1 MKKTKIK
8 LHDLIMKV
16 TSRPIEPVDWLSIIQ
31 IDEENKVIE
40 TKVIGRHY
48 RDLTIKPSMQE
59 HCYSDLR
66 SAGYNIIIET
76 NTGD

>member
-1 MKKTKIK
+1 MKKIK
-8 LHDLIMKV
+8 VKKNDLILKV
-16 TSRPIEPVDWLSIIQ
+16 TSRVIEPVDWLSVTE
-31 IDEENKVIE
+31 IDEENKIIQ
-40 TKVIGRHY
+40 TKIIGRHY

-76 NTGD
+76 NTGV

>member
-8 LHDLIMKV
+8 LNDLIMKV
-16 TSRPIEPVDWLSIIQ
+16 TSRPIEPVDWLSVIKIDDENKIIQ
-31 IDEENKVIE
+31 

-48 RDLTIKPSMQE
+48 RDLIIKSSIQE

-66 SAGYNIIIET
+66 SAGYNIIINS